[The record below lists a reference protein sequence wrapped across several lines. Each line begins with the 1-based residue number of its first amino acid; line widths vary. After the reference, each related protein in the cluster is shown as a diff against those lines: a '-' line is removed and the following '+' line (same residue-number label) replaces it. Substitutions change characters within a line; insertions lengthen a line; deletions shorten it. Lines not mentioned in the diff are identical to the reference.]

1 MEQTLS
7 IVILAAG
14 KGSRMKSSLPKVMH
28 KVANREMLNL
38 VIDGAKILKPSNITV
53 VLSEDTISY
62 KDQIQ
67 AAHQDFSIN
76 FVVQKEQK
84 GTAHALVAG
93 VKSVEKVG
101 SKVLVLYGD
110 TPLLS
115 YPTLNM
121 MVESLNDSQLSV
133 LAFDCFEPNNYGRV
147 IIDEKGIVDRIVE
160 TKDASLDEQKVTL
173 CNSGVMSM
181 SKSTLSLIKQIKNE
195 NKSGE
200 YYLTDLVKI
209 AKENSLKVSCN
220 KSNQFEVLGVNSKL
234 ELATVEKIAQNQLRL
249 QYLDAGVTMIDP
261 DSVYFSFDTLIS
273 SDVTIYPNVYFGP
286 GVRIANSVTIKSF
299 SDIEGADI
307 DSGSV
312 IGPFARI
319 RPGTKINKNVKI
331 GNFVEIKAANISDG
345 AKVSHL
351 SYIGDSE
358 VGKNSNIGAG
368 VITCNYDGKNKHKT
382 TIGEDC
388 FIGSN
393 SALVAPVIIANK
405 SLIGAGSVITKNV
418 EEGDLAIARSKQ
430 VNLAG
435 KGNK

>member
-209 AKENSLKVSCN
+209 AKENSLKVCCN